1 VGITKHGNGQT
12 LGSERKNSIG
22 MCQDKGGKPHCPLQK
37 LPPPLYFISA
47 EKGGVARAEGV
58 WERKRRSVLQSAR
71 ADGDGMRRP
80 PGHLITRAGREEV
93 MRKGGGEE
101 VRSVRCMCVCAAH
114 GDRAAVGVDVD
125 AQGSG
130 LREDESH
137 PQKIT
142 ATVADSALCVEMEAL
157 EPE

>member
-1 VGITKHGNGQT
+1 MK
-12 LGSERKNSIG
+12 
-22 MCQDKGGKPHCPLQK
+22 
-37 LPPPLYFISA
+37 
-47 EKGGVARAEGV
+47 
-58 WERKRRSVLQSAR
+58 ERKRRSVLQSAR
-71 ADGDGMRRP
+71 ADGDGMRMP

-101 VRSVRCMCVCAAH
+101 VRSVRCMCDVCAAH

-137 PQKIT
+137 FPLN
-142 ATVADSALCVEMEAL
+142 ARVECRAFVSERILVGLRWHAEKAAVFLGFPMSLWEKKT
-157 EPE
+157 

>member
-1 VGITKHGNGQT
+1 MK
-12 LGSERKNSIG
+12 
-22 MCQDKGGKPHCPLQK
+22 
-37 LPPPLYFISA
+37 
-47 EKGGVARAEGV
+47 
-58 WERKRRSVLQSAR
+58 ERKRRSVLQSAR

-101 VRSVRCMCVCAAH
+101 VRSVRCMCDVCAAH

-137 PQKIT
+137 FPLN
-142 ATVADSALCVEMEAL
+142 ARVECRAFVSERILVGLRWHAEKAAVFLGFPMSLWEKKT
-157 EPE
+157 